1 MLLIIFM
8 GNESFYVQEMPYE
21 YDYESTKCFV
31 PYTLPHLTNAR
42 SRQTW
47 ILHLWDLVSV
57 LIKLNFRINIS
68 FPAQFQ
74 DEPLPHEL
82 RPLPVLTMTMNY
94 LLTEIANRW
103 EEERWGE
110 WYDFLWNRTRSI
122 RKVRHDAKRLL
133 LLVSVADVC
142 TSFVSSWIASRLC
155 SAWNFTSQ
163 WYRDHPVDSST
174 LLLSVPA
181 VGRG

>member
-1 MLLIIFM
+1 MLLVIFI
-8 GNESFYVQEMPYE
+8 GNESFYVQAML

-31 PYTLPHLTNAR
+31 PYTLPRLTNAR

-57 LIKLNFRINIS
+57 LVKLNFRINIS

-103 EEERWGE
+103 EEERWAE

-122 RKVRHDAKRLL
+122 RKV
-133 LLVSVADVC
+133 
-142 TSFVSSWIASRLC
+142 
-155 SAWNFTSQ
+155 
-163 WYRDHPVDSST
+163 
-174 LLLSVPA
+174 
-181 VGRG
+181 